1 MPQNHAALAGVR
13 RGFAALALGV
23 AAAASAPAAA
33 QVFDPETFTLDNG
46 LEVVVVTNRMAPVVS
61 HMLWYKV
68 GAADEPAGSS
78 GLAHV
83 LEHLMFRGT
92 ETYEPG
98 EISRIVARN
107 GGEDNAFTSW
117 DYTAYWQNVAADRLE
132 LVMGLEADRMENLVL
147 ADQEVANERM
157 VVVEERRQRIDNDP
171 SSRLTEQM
179 FAALYQNHP
188 YGRPIIGW
196 EQEIEAIETDVL
208 RDFYEHWYAPNNA
221 VLIVSGDVDVE
232 EVRRLAEET
241 YGQVSARD
249 VPERT
254 RPQEPDFDPAIRITI
269 ESPEVQQPLWR
280 RFHPAPSYSTAED
293 GEAHALQVLSEIL
306 GTGPT
311 SRLYRDLVIDRGIA
325 VGAGTSYSAN
335 ALDGT
340 LFAFYATPAPGAEIA
355 DIEAAIEDAVTRLIE
370 EGVPADELEAA
381 KERLAIEA
389 TYARDS
395 LRSATYSFGQALTT
409 GRTIEDVESWPAD
422 IRAVTAEEVVAAAQA
437 VLDPGRSVTGLLLPQ
452 GAPAE
457 AAAAP
462 PGPAAAPTEVN

>member
-1 MPQNHAALAGVR
+1 M
-13 RGFAALALGV
+13 
-23 AAAASAPAAA
+23 
-33 QVFDPETFTLDNG
+33 
-46 LEVVVVTNRMAPVVS
+46 TNRMAPVVS

-280 RFHPAPSYSTAED
+280 RFHPAPSYSTGRGRRGPRPAGAERNPGHRAD
-293 GEAHALQVLSEIL
+293 QPALSRPGDRPRHRGRCRHQLFRQRPRRDAIRVLRHA
-306 GTGPT
+306 GAGG
-311 SRLYRDLVIDRGIA
+311 RDRRHRGGDRG
-325 VGAGTSYSAN
+325 TRSP
-335 ALDGT
+335 ALSKRASRPTNWRRPRNGWRSRRPMP
-340 LFAFYATPAPGAEIA
+340 ATAC
-355 DIEAAIEDAVTRLIE
+355 
-370 EGVPADELEAA
+370 
-381 KERLAIEA
+381 
-389 TYARDS
+389 
-395 LRSATYSFGQALTT
+395 
-409 GRTIEDVESWPAD
+409 
-422 IRAVTAEEVVAAAQA
+422 
-437 VLDPGRSVTGLLLPQ
+437 
-452 GAPAE
+452 
-457 AAAAP
+457 AAP
-462 PGPAAAPTEVN
+462 PTASARR

>member
-1 MPQNHAALAGVR
+1 MTYSALAGLRRGLTAALAG
-13 RGFAALALGV
+13 GLMLV
-23 AAAASAPAAA
+23 AGLLPRPADA

-68 GAADEPAGSS
+68 GAADEPAGQS

-132 LVMGLEADRMENLVL
+132 LVMGLEADRMANLVL
-147 ADQEVANERM
+147 ADDEVANERM

-171 SSRLTEQM
+171 SSRLSEQM

-196 EQEIEAIETDVL
+196 EREIEAITTEEL
-208 RDFYEHWYAPNNA
+208 RAFYEHWYAPNNA
-221 VLIVSGDVDVE
+221 VLIVSGDVEVD
-232 EVRRLAEET
+232 EVRRLAEQT
-241 YGQVSARD
+241 YGQVAARD

-254 RPQEPDFDPAIRITI
+254 RPQEPGYDPQVRVTVSA
-269 ESPEVQQPLWR
+269 PEVQQPLWR
-280 RFHPAPSYSTAED
+280 RFHPAPSYRMAE
-293 GEAHALQVLSEIL
+293 GSQPYALQVLDEIL
-306 GTGPT
+306 GAGST
-311 SRLYRDLVIDRGIA
+311 SRLYRALVIDQGLA
-325 VGAGTSYSAN
+325 VGAGSSYSAN
-335 ALDGT
+335 GLDESI
-340 LFAFYATPAPGAEIA
+340 FAFYATPAPDTAIA
-355 DIEAAIEDAVTRLIE
+355 DIETALEAEVRRLIE
-370 EGVPADELEAA
+370 DGVTDAELASA
-381 KERLAIEA
+381 KERLTIQAV
-389 TYARDS
+389 YARDS

-409 GRTIEDVESWPAD
+409 GQTIEDVESWPER
-422 IRAVTAEEVVAAAQA
+422 IRAVTAEEVVAAAEA
-437 VLDPGRSVTGLLLPQ
+437 VLEPERAVTGVLLPEP
-452 GAPAE
+452 APAT
-457 AAAAP
+457 
-462 PGPAAAPTEVN
+462 TEVN